1 MERRAERQNSKRGS
15 EMVFDWHKRQT
26 ERWVARLGLSAYQA
40 LWWAWAKGFVFG
52 LLVYWWLGG

>member
-1 MERRAERQNSKRGS
+1 
-15 EMVFDWHKRQT
+15 MVFDWNKRQT